1 MQPCLWLI
9 LSNMKYL
16 FTMLSAL
23 VLIACGTS
31 DKTELI
37 NPTRSLN
44 EVLACENL
52 VGLEKKYGK
61 DQLIADTTWVIGD
74 DSLRGTIL
82 YPNSTKQVYVYYREG
97 QIVDVTIVG
106 NASEWKTN
114 SGLLLGMPL
123 KSVQAINQKNFT
135 LSGFNWKHGGSV
147 VSWEGGKLM
156 GDNSLGHLASF
167 SNASNEHA
175 GITDAEY
182 QQISG
187 ETEFDV
193 RHEVI
198 QKLNPS
204 LDLISLVRPFIPNQE
219 EGKSMGKRIS
229 TSQIPPVK

>member
-1 MQPCLWLI
+1 MQPYHSLI
-9 LSNMKYL
+9 LSNMKYI
-16 FTMLSAL
+16 LSILVSL
-23 VLIACGTS
+23 VLFACGS
-31 DKTELI
+31 SNSEVKV

-52 VGLEKKYGK
+52 AGLEKKYGK
-61 DQLIADTTWVIGD
+61 DSLIADTTWVIGD

-82 YPNSTKQVYVYYREG
+82 YPNSSRQVYVYYRDG

-106 NASEWKTN
+106 NASEWKTD
-114 SGLLLGMPL
+114 SGLLLGMTL
-123 KSVQAINQKNFT
+123 QSVQAINQKNFT
-135 LSGFNWKHGGSV
+135 LSGFNWKHAGSV

-156 GDNSLGHLASF
+156 GDNTLGHLASF
-167 SNASNEHA
+167 SNASNQHE
-175 GITDAEY
+175 GISDAEY

-204 LDLISLVRPFIPNQE
+204 LDLISLVRPFIPNKE
-219 EGKSMGKRIS
+219 EGKSMSKRIS
-229 TSQIPPVK
+229 DSQIPAGK

>member
-1 MQPCLWLI
+1 MRPYLSLI

-16 FTMLSAL
+16 VYIL
-23 VLIACGTS
+23 VSMVSLACGTRQS
-31 DKTELI
+31 TEKV

-44 EVLACENL
+44 EVLACGNL
-52 VGLEKKYGK
+52 AGLEKKYGK
-61 DQLIADTTWVIGD
+61 EQLIADTSWVIGD

-82 YPNSTKQVYVYYREG
+82 YPGSNRQVYVYYREG

-106 NASEWKTN
+106 NASEWKTD

-135 LSGFNWKHGGSV
+135 LSGFNWKHAGSV

-156 GDNSLGHLASF
+156 GDSTLGHLASF
-167 SNASNEHA
+167 SNASNQHE
-175 GITDAEY
+175 GISDAEY

-204 LDLISLVRPFIPNQE
+204 LDLISLVHPFIPNKE
-219 EGKSMGKRIS
+219 EGKSMSKRIS
-229 TSQIPPVK
+229 DSQIPAGK

>member
-1 MQPCLWLI
+1 
-9 LSNMKYL
+9 MKYFYTILCALAL
-16 FTMLSAL
+16 F
-23 VLIACGTS
+23 ACGS
-31 DKTELI
+31 SAKTELI

-52 VGLEKKYGK
+52 AGLEKKYGK
-61 DQLIADTTWVIGD
+61 DQLIAVTTWVIGD

-167 SNASNEHA
+167 SNASNQHE

-204 LDLISLVRPFIPNQE
+204 LDLISLVRPFIPNLE
-219 EGKSMGKRIS
+219 EGKNMGKRIS
-229 TSQIPPVK
+229 NSQIPPVK

>member
-1 MQPCLWLI
+1 MQPHRSLI
-9 LSNMKYL
+9 LSNMKYV
-16 FTMLSAL
+16 LSILIAAL
-23 VLIACGTS
+23 LLACGTS
-31 DKTELI
+31 SSTDQV

-44 EVLACENL
+44 EVLACGNL
-52 VGLEKKYGK
+52 AGLIKKYGK
-61 DQLIADTTWVIGD
+61 ESLIADTTWVIGD

-82 YPNSTKQVYVYYREG
+82 YPNTKRQVYVYYRDG

-106 NASEWKTN
+106 NASEWKTD

-123 KSVQAINQKNFT
+123 QSVQAINQKNFT
-135 LSGFNWKHGGSV
+135 LSGFNWKHAGSV

-156 GDNSLGHLASF
+156 GDSTLGHLASF
-167 SNASNEHA
+167 SNASNQHE
-175 GITDAEY
+175 GISDTEY

-204 LDLISLVRPFIPNQE
+204 LDLISLVRPFIPNKE
-219 EGKSMGKRIS
+219 EGKRMSKRIS
-229 TSQIPPVK
+229 DSQIPPAK

>member
-1 MQPCLWLI
+1 M
-9 LSNMKYL
+9 SL
-16 FTMLSAL
+16 F
-23 VLIACGTS
+23 ACGTS
-31 DKTELI
+31 QQNESID
-37 NPTRSLN
+37 PTRSLN
-44 EVLACENL
+44 DVIACDNLA
-52 VGLEKKYGK
+52 GLEKKYGK
-61 DQLIADTTWVIGD
+61 DSLIADTTWVIGD

-156 GDNSLGHLASF
+156 GDSTLGHLASF
-167 SNASNEHA
+167 SNASNQHE
-175 GITDAEY
+175 GISDAEY

-204 LDLISLVRPFIPNQE
+204 LDLISLVRPFIPNKE
-219 EGKSMGKRIS
+219 EGKSMSKRIS
-229 TSQIPPVK
+229 DSQIPAGK

>member
-1 MQPCLWLI
+1 
-9 LSNMKYL
+9 MKYL
-16 FTMLSAL
+16 FS
-23 VLIACGTS
+23 VLIVFGLLACGTS
-31 DKTELI
+31 NKETESI

-52 VGLEKKYGK
+52 AGLEQKYGK
-61 DQLIADTTWVIGD
+61 ESLIADTSWVVGD
-74 DSLRGTIL
+74 DRLSGTIL
-82 YPNSTKQVYVYYREG
+82 YPNSTKQVYVYYRAG

-156 GDNSLGHLASF
+156 GDNTLGHLASF
-167 SNASNEHA
+167 SNASNKHE
-175 GITDAEY
+175 GISDEEY
-182 QQISG
+182 RQISG

-193 RHEVI
+193 RHEII

-219 EGKSMGKRIS
+219 EGKNMGKRIS
-229 TSQIPPVK
+229 DSQIPPVK

>member
-1 MQPCLWLI
+1 
-9 LSNMKYL
+9 MKYL
-16 FTMLSAL
+16 FTI
-23 VLIACGTS
+23 LIALSLFACGSGKDS
-31 DKTELI
+31 DTII

-44 EVLACENL
+44 EVLDCENL
-52 VGLEKKYGK
+52 AGLEKKYGK
-61 DQLIADTTWVIGD
+61 ESLISDTTWVIGD

-82 YPNSTKQVYVYYREG
+82 YPNSTKQVYIYYRDS

-156 GDNSLGHLASF
+156 GDSTIGHLASF
-167 SNASNEHA
+167 SNSSNQHV
-175 GITDAEY
+175 GISDAEY

-193 RHEVI
+193 RHEII

-204 LDLISLVRPFIPNQE
+204 LDLISLVRPFIPNKE

-229 TSQIPPVK
+229 DSQIPAGK